1 MMKMLQKKFMM
12 YLSVLAVFGL
22 LLTACGP
29 SVEEPA
35 AQEPAAEEPAEEA
48 VVAHKACFIYS
59 STISDMGWTFG
70 NERGR
75 LHVNEQVEGIETA
88 YIEEISDFGGSD
100 VEKVIE
106 DFIQQDCTII
116 VGTSF
121 GYTEAIATKAGEHPD
136 VTFINESHYI
146 PGDNIQ
152 SHWLRL
158 YEGFFLTGVLAGS
171 MTESDVIGI
180 VATFP
185 IPELL
190 RRLNGFARGV
200 QEVNPDATIKV
211 VWINSWY
218 DPPKETGAAESLIAA
233 GADVVQHLSSSPA
246 SLQAAQAA
254 GVYGIGYQNDQG
266 EYGPDAYLASM
277 LIEWGPLFADSIENI
292 VDGTWESGTIW
303 FGLESGA
310 LDAGPFS
317 EHVPQD
323 IQDLVADYKDQVI
336 SGDFVIWEGPMYSQ
350 DGTLQIPEGESR
362 TDEEIDQ
369 IDWLIQGIEGKIPS
383 MEAEVAEE
391 STEGPAEVQYC
402 TIYSTSITDNGWD
415 RSGHESYQR
424 FAANPGVDIEVLE
437 HRFVEGLWGDEAEA
451 AMREYAES
459 GCDIIWSHGGYNDI
473 IYSIHEEYP
482 EVMFVEVGSGWI
494 GGDANNYHYM
504 YRCYDG
510 MYALGVLAGLMTEGT
525 VIGAAGG
532 YPAED
537 VNDVI
542 NAYFAGAKSVK
553 PELKQKVGFINSWYD
568 PVAAGELAEAQK
580 AAGADQLYMAAEN
593 FDVCGPGTGA
603 MCYGPYIDFSELYP
617 GAVMASYLA
626 TWEPAYEWALQEWL
640 TAKATGEWN
649 GGPVGF
655 ENNMASGACTLKLGE
670 GIEETLP
677 SDVLEQFN
685 DTIDAIMSGALVPEL
700 NKEEPVSE

>member
-1 MMKMLQKKFMM
+1 MLQKKFMM

-254 GVYGIGYQNDQG
+254 GVYSIGYQND
-266 EYGPDAYLASM
+266 
-277 LIEWGPLFADSIENI
+277 
-292 VDGTWESGTIW
+292 
-303 FGLESGA
+303 
-310 LDAGPFS
+310 
-317 EHVPQD
+317 
-323 IQDLVADYKDQVI
+323 LVWARKWRV
-336 SGDFVIWEGPMYSQ
+336 
-350 DGTLQIPEGESR
+350 
-362 TDEEIDQ
+362 
-369 IDWLIQGIEGKIPS
+369 
-383 MEAEVAEE
+383 
-391 STEGPAEVQYC
+391 
-402 TIYSTSITDNGWD
+402 
-415 RSGHESYQR
+415 
-424 FAANPGVDIEVLE
+424 
-437 HRFVEGLWGDEAEA
+437 
-451 AMREYAES
+451 
-459 GCDIIWSHGGYNDI
+459 GC
-473 IYSIHEEYP
+473 
-482 EVMFVEVGSGWI
+482 
-494 GGDANNYHYM
+494 
-504 YRCYDG
+504 
-510 MYALGVLAGLMTEGT
+510 
-525 VIGAAGG
+525 
-532 YPAED
+532 
-537 VNDVI
+537 
-542 NAYFAGAKSVK
+542 
-553 PELKQKVGFINSWYD
+553 
-568 PVAAGELAEAQK
+568 
-580 AAGADQLYMAAEN
+580 
-593 FDVCGPGTGA
+593 
-603 MCYGPYIDFSELYP
+603 
-617 GAVMASYLA
+617 
-626 TWEPAYEWALQEWL
+626 
-640 TAKATGEWN
+640 
-649 GGPVGF
+649 
-655 ENNMASGACTLKLGE
+655 
-670 GIEETLP
+670 
-677 SDVLEQFN
+677 
-685 DTIDAIMSGALVPEL
+685 
-700 NKEEPVSE
+700 